1 MGLFGGKGEKSK
13 ADASQAGT
21 ATYVS
26 MENGDPIQATVVPD
40 EEEGDTKKKPTIA
53 NLPTTATAKQDSGLV
68 FITRHPTFVPQCPF
82 CHTVNARTRTRTA
95 PGVLTFAVAA
105 GILVLIAGLLH
116 SFVIGLIFCTIPFCI
131 DAGKSTTH
139 FCLNC
144 NNELGTIGPLTD
156 CCSKNR

>member
-1 MGLFGGKGEKSK
+1 MGLFGGKGGGK
-13 ADASQAGT
+13 AKANASQAGT

-40 EEEGDTKKKPTIA
+40 EEGEKKQPAI
-53 NLPTTATAKQDSGLV
+53 ATAKQDSGLV

-82 CHTVNARTRTRTA
+82 CHTDNARTRTRTA
-95 PGVLTFAVAA
+95 PSVMTFLVAA
-105 GILVLIAGLLH
+105 GIL
-116 SFVIGLIFCTIPFCI
+116 FVIGGVLRNLVIGMIFATIPFCI

-139 FCLNC
+139 YCLNC

-156 CCSKNR
+156 CCSKHR